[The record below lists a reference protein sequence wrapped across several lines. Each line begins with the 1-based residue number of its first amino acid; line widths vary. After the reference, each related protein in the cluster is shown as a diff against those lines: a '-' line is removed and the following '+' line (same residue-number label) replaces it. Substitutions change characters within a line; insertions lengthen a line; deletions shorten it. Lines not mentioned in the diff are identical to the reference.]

1 MNLEYIRAAVEDT
14 YEEVVALRRKI
25 HMHPELSQQE
35 EQTMALVSDYLTS
48 LNISHQTHVGGYG
61 IVAVIG
67 NPDAEF
73 SVGIRADMDALPI
86 LEKNEV
92 PYASKIPGV
101 MHACG
106 HDIHTATL
114 MGTAKILKRMEADL
128 PGAVKLFFQP
138 AEEKGGGAK
147 PMIEAGCLKKPPVKR
162 VFGLHVSP
170 DMPAGHISLKY
181 GRMSA
186 ASTNLKIIVHGMACH
201 GARPNKGADA
211 IMAAANVL
219 TGLQSIVSRSL
230 APTNSAVITI
240 GTISGGTKNNIV
252 AGEVEMTGTI
262 RTLDFETRELV
273 KQRVREI
280 AQNAAAAY
288 GATADVI
295 IQDNYPPLITDIS
308 TTQRMEAL
316 AREILGEE
324 AVHILAEPSLG
335 AEDFAY
341 FSNAVP
347 GTMFRLGTFGKD
359 TGHPQM
365 LHNEWFCPDETCMK
379 TGMLLEVAGALTF
392 LKEEEQR

>member
-73 SVGIRADMDALPI
+73 AVGIRADMDALPI

-114 MGTAKILKRMEADL
+114 MGTAKILKRMEEDL

-147 PMIEAGCLKKPPVKR
+147 PMLEAGCLEKPPVKR

-181 GRMSA
+181 GRMNA

-230 APTNSAVITI
+230 SPTNSAVITI
-240 GTISGGTKNNIV
+240 GTINGGTKNNIV

-280 AQNAAAAY
+280 AQNAA
-288 GATADVI
+288 
-295 IQDNYPPLITDIS
+295 
-308 TTQRMEAL
+308 
-316 AREILGEE
+316 
-324 AVHILAEPSLG
+324 
-335 AEDFAY
+335 
-341 FSNAVP
+341 
-347 GTMFRLGTFGKD
+347 
-359 TGHPQM
+359 
-365 LHNEWFCPDETCMK
+365 
-379 TGMLLEVAGALTF
+379 
-392 LKEEEQR
+392 

>member
-48 LNISHQTHVGGYG
+48 LNISHQTYVGGYG

-114 MGTAKILKRMEADL
+114 MGTAKILKSMEEDL

-147 PMIEAGCLKKPPVKR
+147 PMIEAGCLEKPPVKR

-295 IQDNYPPLITDIS
+295 IQDNYPPLITDIP